1 MQKIHQ
7 PVWRAGAVFAALLL
21 FGSVSQADTLDTT
34 VQTEQQTN
42 QQGTQSQQR
51 IDALADQT
59 DDLTSEYRR
68 IIREADN
75 LRVYNEQLQRVI
87 NNQLEEIQ
95 IINSELE
102 NLEETNRGIMPLIQ
116 EMVAMLEKLVGADLP
131 FLQEQ
136 RMRAVN
142 ALKDDLDRADV
153 TTSEKYRRVMEA
165 YSREIDY
172 GRNASHY
179 AATLPGTDRK
189 VDFLKVGRTLLLYQ
203 SLNGE
208 TTGWF
213 NPATRQF
220 EELPGEYD
228 SSVLQAMRIA
238 KNQEAPNL
246 VKLPVPGATG
256 VQQ

>member
-1 MQKIHQ
+1 MYDTYK
-7 PVWRAGAVFAALLL
+7 PVGRVAIAFAAALGIAEVG
-21 FGSVSQADTLDTT
+21 FADTLDTT
-34 VQTEQQTN
+34 VQTEQRIN
-42 QQGTQSQQR
+42 QEGTQSQQR

-59 DDLTSEYRR
+59 DDLLSEYRR
-68 IIREADN
+68 VTREADN

-87 NNQLEEIQ
+87 NNQVEEIAT
-95 IINSELE
+95 INNELE
-102 NLEETNRGIMPLIQ
+102 NLEETNRGVMPLVQ
-116 EMVAMLEKLVGADLP
+116 EMVEMLEKLVAADLP

-136 RMRAVN
+136 RTRAVN
-142 ALKDDLDRADV
+142 DLKDSLDRADV

-179 AATLPGTDRK
+179 SATLPGTDRK

-203 SLNGE
+203 SLDGE

-213 NPATRQF
+213 NPGSRQW
-220 EELPGEYD
+220 EELGGEYD

-246 VKLPVPGATG
+246 VKLPVPGAME
-256 VQQ
+256 VQ